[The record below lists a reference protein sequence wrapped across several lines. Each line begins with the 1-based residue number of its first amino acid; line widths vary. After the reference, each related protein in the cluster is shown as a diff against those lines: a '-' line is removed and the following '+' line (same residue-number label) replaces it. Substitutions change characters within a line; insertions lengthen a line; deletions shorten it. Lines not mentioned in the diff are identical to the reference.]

1 MKHCLIVL
9 VCLLFPFSLMCKE
22 TRETGQN
29 ADKRYEEIVK
39 SVKDNPGQALA
50 DLKKLADKNRSA
62 AMEYLIL
69 LSIYEPQKVNT
80 PEFEQIARRLHTDVV
95 VQYKKLVPDSPF
107 YGIYQGQYEGLI
119 KDDYLKC
126 YKDLSCLIEIGAL
139 NFSKFFSVW
148 GDVSGD
154 MLCFMF
160 RGKSWFPVRRL
171 KNSI

>member
-9 VCLLFPFSLMCKE
+9 VCLLFPLSLMCKE

-50 DLKKLADKNRSA
+50 DLKNWRTKPLCRNGISDTAQHLRTA
-62 AMEYLIL
+62 
-69 LSIYEPQKVNT
+69 KVNT

-107 YGIYQGQYEGLI
+107 TEYI
-119 KDDYLKC
+119 
-126 YKDLSCLIEIGAL
+126 
-139 NFSKFFSVW
+139 
-148 GDVSGD
+148 
-154 MLCFMF
+154 
-160 RGKSWFPVRRL
+160 RGNTKG
-171 KNSI
+171 